1 MKLLLNA
8 VTKYLAG
15 AVLVGLLLFLPAGT
29 VHYPGAWRFMALL
42 FLPMLALGAVLFLKA
57 PELLAKRLNTK
68 EKHSAQKGVVG
79 FSALMFVGGFVLAG
93 LDHRFSWSHVPGWVS
108 ALSCLLLLLSYGLY
122 AEVMRENAFLSR
134 TIEVQQGQKVVDT
147 GLYAVVRHPMYAV
160 TTLLF
165 LSIPLALGSW
175 WALALFALYP
185 AALVVRIRDEEKLLL
200 RELEGYEAYTK
211 KVRCRLIPYIW

>member
-1 MKLLLNA
+1 M
-8 VTKYLAG
+8 
-15 AVLVGLLLFLPAGT
+15 GLLLFLPAGT

>member
-165 LSIPLALGSW
+165 LSIPLVLGSW